1 MGYSI
6 ERFGHD
12 VVGTVFEGNIAI
24 EERLQALDAL
34 DQALEDLNPAGV
46 LIDLRHASISQYT
59 ASDALHFSERIGD
72 RPRPLRRIAYVLRPS
87 QTDLLTSA
95 VAGLY
100 GSDTVRRF
108 ETREKALAWL
118 GAFDATAS
126 KRHGG

>member
-1 MGYSI
+1 MVYSI

-12 VVGTVFEGNIAI
+12 VVGTIFEGNIAI
-24 EERLQALDAL
+24 EERLEALGALDRAI
-34 DQALEDLNPAGV
+34 EDLNPKGV
-46 LIDLRHASISQYT
+46 LIDLSHASISHYT

-100 GSDTVRRF
+100 GSETVRRF
-108 ETREKALAWL
+108 ETQDKAMAWL
-118 GAFDATAS
+118 DAFDAKAANA
-126 KRHGG
+126 R